1 MYSVIKTLY
10 SYWSYL
16 VLLVLIYAISNALIR
31 KIKGNDFNSKDLRLS
46 LFGLIFSHFQLL
58 IGLVFYFVLPWFSK
72 WSKLGIGNIMRNSQ
86 IRLNL
91 VEYPFTNIVAI
102 ILITMGWSLHKKQS
116 EPGKKFLRIILF
128 YSLGLLLLISRITL
142 YSWP

>member
-1 MYSVIKTLY
+1 MYSVIKILY

-31 KIKGNDFNSKDLRLS
+31 KINGNDFNSKDLRLS

-58 IGLVFYFVLPWFSK
+58 IGLILYFVSPWFSK
-72 WSKLGIGNIMRNSQ
+72 WSKLGIGTVMKNSQ
-86 IRLNL
+86 MRLNL
-91 VEYPFTNIVAI
+91 VEYPFTNIIAI

-128 YSLGLLLLISRITL
+128 YSLGLLLLICRIPKQ
-142 YSWP
+142 S

>member
-31 KIKGNDFNSKDLRLS
+31 KIKGKHFNSKDLRLS

-58 IGLVFYFVLPWFSK
+58 IGLVLYFVSPSFTN
-72 WSKLGIGNIMRNSQ
+72 WSKLGIKNIMKNSQ
-86 IRLNL
+86 MRLNL
-91 VEYPFTNIVAI
+91 VEYPFTNIIAI

-128 YSLGLLLLISRITL
+128 YSLGLLLLIIRI
-142 YSWP
+142 P

>member
-1 MYSVIKTLY
+1 MYSVIKILY

-58 IGLVFYFVLPWFSK
+58 IGLILYFVSPWFSK
-72 WSKLGIGNIMRNSQ
+72 WSTLGIVNIMKNSQ
-86 IRLNL
+86 MRLNL
-91 VEYPFTNIVAI
+91 VEYPLTNIIAI
-102 ILITMGWSLHKKQS
+102 IIITMGWSLHKKQS
-116 EPGKKFLRIILF
+116 EPGKKSLRIILF
-128 YSLGLLLLISRITL
+128 YSLGLLLLICRIPKQ
-142 YSWP
+142 S

>member
-1 MYSVIKTLY
+1 MYSVIKTLN
-10 SYWSYL
+10 SYWFYL

-58 IGLVFYFVLPWFSK
+58 IGLILYFVSPWFSK
-72 WSKLGIGNIMRNSQ
+72 WSTLGIVNIMKNSQ
-86 IRLNL
+86 MRLNL
-91 VEYPFTNIVAI
+91 VEYPLTNIIAI

-128 YSLGLLLLISRITL
+128 YSFGLLLLIFNI
-142 YSWP
+142 P

>member
-1 MYSVIKTLY
+1 MYSVIKILY

-58 IGLVFYFVLPWFSK
+58 IGVILYFVSPWFSN
-72 WSKLGIGNIMRNSQ
+72 WSKLGIRNVLKNSQ

-91 VEYPFTNIVAI
+91 VEYPFTNIIAI
-102 ILITMGWSLHKKQS
+102 ILITIGWSLHKKQS

-128 YSLGLLLLISRITL
+128 YSLGLLLLICRIPKQ
-142 YSWP
+142 S

>member
-1 MYSVIKTLY
+1 MYSVIKILY

-31 KIKGNDFNSKDLRLS
+31 KINGNDFNSKDLRLS

-58 IGLVFYFVLPWFSK
+58 IGLILYFVSPWFSK
-72 WSKLGIGNIMRNSQ
+72 WSKLGIGTVMKNSQ
-86 IRLNL
+86 MRLNL
-91 VEYPFTNIVAI
+91 VEYPFTNIIAI

-116 EPGKKFLRIILF
+116 ESGKKFLRIILF
-128 YSLGLLLLISRITL
+128 YSLGLLLLLCIIPKQS
-142 YSWP
+142 

>member
-1 MYSVIKTLY
+1 MYSVIKTFY

-16 VLLVLIYAISNALIR
+16 VLLVLIYTILNALIR

-58 IGLVFYFVLPWFSK
+58 IGVILYFVSPWFSK
-72 WSKLGIGNIMRNSQ
+72 WSKLGIGNVLKNSQ
-86 IRLNL
+86 MRLNL
-91 VEYPFTNIVAI
+91 VEYPFINIFAI
-102 ILITMGWSLHKKQS
+102 ILITIGWSLHKKQS

-128 YSLGLLLLISRITL
+128 YSLGLLLLLCIISKQ
-142 YSWP
+142 S

>member
-1 MYSVIKTLY
+1 MYSVIKILY

-31 KIKGNDFNSKDLRLS
+31 KINGNDFNSKDLRLS

-58 IGLVFYFVLPWFSK
+58 IGLILYFVSPWFSK
-72 WSKLGIGNIMRNSQ
+72 WSKLGIGTVMKNSQ
-86 IRLNL
+86 MRLNL
-91 VEYPFTNIVAI
+91 VEYPFTNIIAI

-128 YSLGLLLLISRITL
+128 YSLGLLLLLCIIPKQS
-142 YSWP
+142 

>member
-31 KIKGNDFNSKDLRLS
+31 KIKGDDFNSKDLRLS

-58 IGLVFYFVLPWFSK
+58 IGLILYFVSPWFSK
-72 WSKLGIGNIMRNSQ
+72 WSTLGIVNIMKNSQ
-86 IRLNL
+86 MRLNL
-91 VEYPFTNIVAI
+91 VEYPLTNIIAI
-102 ILITMGWSLHKKQS
+102 IIITMGWSLHKKQS

-128 YSLGLLLLISRITL
+128 YSLGLLLLLCIIPKQS
-142 YSWP
+142 